1 LEEKIDFLY
10 ENYEDEKKGIG
21 HDKLLIKNIKSV
33 IQLHSSCVNLVKNI
47 QNKTPDKKILEEKI
61 EMFSQFIYE

>member
-1 LEEKIDFLY
+1 MEEKIDFLY

-21 HDKLLIKNIKSV
+21 QDKLLIKNIKSV
-33 IQLHSSCVNLVKNI
+33 IQLHSSCVKLVKNI
-47 QNKTPDKKILEEKI
+47 QNKIPDKKILEEKI

>member
-1 LEEKIDFLY
+1 MEEKIDFLY
-10 ENYEDEKKGIG
+10 ENYENEKKGIG
-21 HDKLLIKNIKSV
+21 QDKLLIKNIKSV

-47 QNKTPDKKILEEKI
+47 QNKIPDKKILEEKI